1 MIGPGRQPDAAEQ
14 PDLSNPESGAA
25 HWDAR
30 LRSPECTDS
39 ERAEFTRWRNA
50 DPANRTAFE
59 QLQGVLHQL
68 REARHRPEVRSIRD
82 FALGQ
87 AQPRRSW
94 VLGRAAAIVALAC
107 GIGLAGY
114 WIERLN
120 PSALTFFFASEP
132 AGPQTFA
139 TAVGERST
147 VTLNDGS
154 TVILNTQSRITVD
167 YNEFQRRVT
176 LLAGQALFEVAKDS
190 RRPFVVYA
198 GNQRITATG
207 TAFDVRLDAEEV
219 RVTLVEGRVAVDAAV
234 QDLRPPAL
242 TAQPARTSARTELKP
257 GEQLVV
263 SAGTVEP
270 EVRVANVAHVTS
282 WREGRVVFEDAPLSE
297 AVAEI
302 NRYSTTQVVLP
313 DAAMGE
319 LRVNGMFRTGQVS
332 TFVNAL
338 REYFPI
344 EAQSAAD
351 EKILLE
357 WRH

>member
-1 MIGPGRQPDAAEQ
+1 MISSGRQPDAAEL

-30 LRSPECTDS
+30 LRSPDCT
-39 ERAEFTRWRNA
+39 EAEHAAFAEWRDA
-50 DPANRTAFE
+50 DPANRAAFE
-59 QLQGVLHQL
+59 RLQSILDQL
-68 REARHRPEVRSIRD
+68 REARHRPELRSIRD

-94 VLGRAAAIVALAC
+94 VLGRAAAIVALTC

-114 WIERLN
+114 GIERLT
-120 PSALTFFFASEP
+120 SGITFFSNGET

-147 VTLNDGS
+147 VPLDDGS
-154 TVILNTQSRITVD
+154 TVSLNTQSRITV
-167 YNEFQRRVT
+167 EFDEFHRRVT
-176 LLAGQALFEVAKDS
+176 LLAGQALFEVAKDP

-207 TAFDVRLDAEEV
+207 TAFDVRLDADQV
-219 RVTLVEGRVAVDAAV
+219 RVTLVEGRVAVDATT
-234 QDLRPPAL
+234 QNLKPS
-242 TAQPARTSARTELKP
+242 ARSASSARASARTELEP

-263 SAGTVEP
+263 SAGAVEP
-270 EVRVANVAHVTS
+270 EVRHANVEHVTS

-302 NRYSTTQVVLP
+302 NRYSTTQVLLT
-313 DAAMGE
+313 DAAMGN
-319 LRVNGMFRTGQVS
+319 LRVNGLFRTGQVS
-332 TFVNAL
+332 SFVNAL
-338 REYFPI
+338 QEYFPI
-344 EAQSAAD
+344 EARPAAE

-357 WRH
+357 WRR

>member
-1 MIGPGRQPDAAEQ
+1 MISSGRQPDAAEL

-30 LRSPECTDS
+30 LRAPDCT
-39 ERAEFTRWRNA
+39 EAEHAAFAEWRDA
-50 DPANRTAFE
+50 DPANRAAFE
-59 QLQGVLHQL
+59 RLQSILDQL

-94 VLGRAAAIVALAC
+94 VLGRAAAIVALTC

-114 WIERLN
+114 WIERLT
-120 PSALTFFFASEP
+120 SGTAFFSNGET

-147 VTLNDGS
+147 VPLDEGS
-154 TVILNTQSRITVD
+154 TVSLNTQSRITVEF
-167 YNEFQRRVT
+167 NELQRRVT
-176 LLAGQALFEVAKDS
+176 LLGGQALFEVAKDS

-207 TAFDVRLDAEEV
+207 TAFDVRLDADQV
-219 RVTLVEGRVAVDAAV
+219 RVTLVEGRVAVDATT
-234 QDLRPPAL
+234 QNLKPS
-242 TAQPARTSARTELKP
+242 ARSAARTELEP

-263 SAGTVEP
+263 SAGAVEP
-270 EVRVANVAHVTS
+270 EVHHANVEHVTS

-302 NRYSTTQVVLP
+302 NRYSTTQILLT
-313 DAAMGE
+313 DAAMGN
-319 LRVNGMFRTGQVS
+319 LRINGMFRTGQVS
-332 TFVNAL
+332 SFVNAL
-338 REYFPI
+338 QDYFPI
-344 EAQSAAD
+344 EARPAAE

-357 WRH
+357 WHR